1 MLIEIGQGIIER
13 GLIYAIVV
21 IGIYLTSRVIK
32 FDDLTVEG
40 SFGIGGAM
48 MAFLL
53 IRGINPWLS
62 LIGALIA
69 GALSG
74 VATALLHTKLKLNNL
89 ISGIVV
95 TTALFSITL
104 KLGGANQTLTGMKSV
119 FDLALPAASL
129 KFLCILLPLCLVTLY
144 TTRWLLQ
151 TQIGFML
158 KALGDSPQMIANIG
172 KRADR
177 YTILALALSNM
188 LTALA
193 GALFVQYVGY
203 FSIWA
208 GVGTLIIALAGL
220 MLAEVFD
227 QHLGVALIIG
237 AILYQIVIAATFEF
251 QLDPELNKLV
261 TALLIIGLLL
271 LKKKTSTA
279 VER

>member
-13 GLIYAIVV
+13 GLIYSIVV

-48 MAFLL
+48 MTFLL
-53 IRGINPWLS
+53 IHRINPWICLC
-62 LIGALIA
+62 GALIA

-74 VATALLHTKLKLNNL
+74 VATAVLHTKLKLNNL

-104 KLGGANQTLTGMKSV
+104 KLGGANQTLTGINSI

-129 KFLCILLPLCLVTLY
+129 KFLCILLPVCLVTLY
-144 TTRWLLQ
+144 AMRWLLN
-151 TQIGFML
+151 TQVGFML
-158 KALGDSPQMIANIG
+158 KALGDSPQMITNIG

-227 QHLGVALIIG
+227 QYLGIALIIG

>member
-1 MLIEIGQGIIER
+1 MLLEIGQGIVER
-13 GLIYAIVV
+13 GLIYAFVV
-21 IGIYLTSRVIK
+21 IGIYLTSRIIK

-53 IRGINPWLS
+53 MHQVNPWLA
-62 LIGALIA
+62 LIGALIV

-74 VATALLHTKLKLNNL
+74 IATALLNTKLGMNNL

-95 TTALFSITL
+95 TTGLFSLTL
-104 KLGGANQTLTGMKSV
+104 KLGGANQTLGGIPTM
-119 FDLALPAASL
+119 FDLAASAGTL
-129 KFLCILLPLCLVTLY
+129 KFLLILIPLCLSMLFAA
-144 TTRWLLQ
+144 RWLLS

-158 KALGDSPQMIANIG
+158 RALGDSPQMLTNLG

-177 YTILALALSNM
+177 YTILALALANM

-208 GVGTLIIALAGL
+208 GVGTLIVALAGL

-227 QHLGVALIIG
+227 NRLSLALILG
-237 AILYQIVIAATFEF
+237 AILYQIIIAATFEF

-261 TALLIIGLLL
+261 TALLIISLLL
-271 LKKKTSTA
+271 LKKKTTT
-279 VER
+279 VNER

>member
-13 GLIYAIVV
+13 GLIYSIVV

-48 MAFLL
+48 MTFLL
-53 IRGINPWLS
+53 IRHINPWICLC
-62 LIGALIA
+62 GALIA

-74 VATALLHTKLKLNNL
+74 VATAVLHTKLKLNNL

-104 KLGGANQTLTGMKSV
+104 KLGGANQTLTGINSI

-129 KFLCILLPLCLVTLY
+129 KFLCILLPVCLVTLY
-144 TTRWLLQ
+144 AMRWLLN
-151 TQIGFML
+151 TQVGFML
-158 KALGDSPQMIANIG
+158 KALGDSPQMITNIG

-227 QHLGVALIIG
+227 QYLGIALIIG